1 MKVAE
6 NIKLAF
12 EAMRKD
18 YKRIYN
24 KNKRKFIQDI
34 DNWVDN
40 TISLRQSGRKLY
52 VCLSVS
58 YDEYMNDLKFQS
70 HLEETW
76 ALFNRHFKNLRSVV
90 EDIKFL
96 QNKDQNRYKK
106 IM

>member
-24 KNKRKFIQDI
+24 KNKRNFIQDI

-40 TISLRQSGRKLY
+40 TISLR
-52 VCLSVS
+52 
-58 YDEYMNDLKFQS
+58 
-70 HLEETW
+70 
-76 ALFNRHFKNLRSVV
+76 
-90 EDIKFL
+90 
-96 QNKDQNRYKK
+96 
-106 IM
+106 